1 MSQELECS
9 PDYLINE
16 AMRHYAR
23 SQGKLR
29 QTMAPTNQ
37 GRPMPAPPHASM
49 GAPMQG
55 AQRPMP
61 NATMPRPPGS
71 DAAADGQ
78 QRAPAR
84 ADVAAA
90 GPWATPSSSSSS
102 RSMRP
107 MPQMQQGG
115 GMQQQGYPPRPAP
128 PPQAPPQPPAY
139 PQSNGIPVLYAV
151 FEGQKYPIVKDEFY
165 IGRSNKSCDLIVKDP
180 NVSRQHARIVR
191 HQGQY
196 WMVDMGSTNGIEFQG
211 DARRPQA
218 PSARA
223 TSFASAITRSSSP
236 TANSASPLFRIAS
249 GAFVSA
255 RRAYVLARSRGVP
268 GYALVARCGRAP
280 PRISRPR
287 QIRRGM
293 LGMTHRPR
301 RGGWGEGRWGGG
313 SRGSGAKGGAG

>member
-1 MSQELECS
+1 MTDDPNRKSLRQFQCRDYLWETFEQMSQELECS

-37 GRPMPAPPHASM
+37 GRPMPAGPQHASM
-49 GAPMQG
+49 GAPVQG

-61 NATMPRPPGS
+61 NVTMPRPPGPPPMANNGRPPAQMS
-71 DAAADGQ
+71 PQPGAGYPQ
-78 QRAPAR
+78 QPQQ
-84 ADVAAA
+84 
-90 GPWATPSSSSSS
+90 
-102 RSMRP
+102 RP
-107 MPQMQQGG
+107 MPPMQQGG
-115 GMQQQGYPPRPAP
+115 MQQGGMQQGYPPPRQA

-211 DARRPQA
+211 
-218 PSARA
+218 
-223 TSFASAITRSSSP
+223 TRVDRKPIGEGDS
-236 TANSASPLFRIAS
+236 FRICDHEIV
-249 GAFVSA
+249 FTY
-255 RRAYVLARSRGVP
+255 R
-268 GYALVARCGRAP
+268 
-280 PRISRPR
+280 
-287 QIRRGM
+287 
-293 LGMTHRPR
+293 
-301 RGGWGEGRWGGG
+301 
-313 SRGSGAKGGAG
+313 